1 MLKRVKQWARRL
13 KRDGVALWIAARDPR
28 TPRLAKVI
36 AAAVAAYALSPV
48 DLVPD
53 FIPILGYLDDLLIVP
68 AGIALA
74 VRLIPPDLMNDFR
87 RQADERAARPR
98 SLSAAV
104 IIVCVWISCL
114 AALGFW
120 ALRHFR

>member
-1 MLKRVKQWARRL
+1 MLKRAKQWARRL

-28 TPRLAKVI
+28 TPRLAKAI

-53 FIPILGYLDDLLIVP
+53 FIPILGYLDDLLVVP

-98 SLSAAV
+98 SLSGAV
-104 IIVCVWISCL
+104 VIVCVWISCL